1 MGGGGWR
8 TGGWRWMAVCQ
19 VGGWVHSLFA
29 GFEFEFDRCPILGG
43 FVLNLT
49 RRIKQT
55 AHAHSIHT
63 AVEHGVG
70 VFRGGG

>member
-1 MGGGGWR
+1 
-8 TGGWRWMAVCQ
+8 MAVCQ

-70 VFRGGG
+70 VFRGGGG